1 MMEIAVYGLPVR
13 MPHWSF
19 GVRYIYQ
26 LIQRHMGHSRLFEV
40 VFPGNPGH
48 AYLAESNGLAENIL
62 VTAHVLGHADFSR
75 NNLLFRRCQ
84 EQVSERIVEHA
95 ANHARQISQAIETHG
110 AQRVEAALD
119 AALALEQHVDI
130 DQPLRRERYPEYLE
144 DPKALV
150 DDEFRKR
157 FAALE
162 PAAAGSAVEAK
173 KRAPVPPH
181 PERDLL
187 WFVANYAPEMES
199 WERDIFLAVREESFY
214 FYPVF
219 ATQIMNEGWASY
231 WHARLLR
238 EADFMPQQA
247 YLDAIKCHSDVV
259 RPVAAEQ
266 QVALNIN
273 PYHLGFAMWEKIVA
287 KDGLEAARHIME
299 QDDDFGFVRNHLT
312 RELAEELGLFRYS
325 ARSDGQIKVLET
337 DLTALHEAVLAPK
350 YNFGAPIVS
359 ALHVRNDGT
368 LELGHDSGVDGRG
381 LDLERSRKVLDYLQQ
396 ALAPADRAHHREP
409 GGIGAR
415 ADRSLG
421 FALLR
426 CGTGGGTASPQ
437 SSSSCEVTIDTGSL
451 AGKLPRAPHRAD
463 PGSSARSRAGAPR
476 LRDQPDQP
484 DRRDQRDRSWSLLG
498 GESQARRG
506 APGRAMVPLALDL
519 PHAAAIPGVRAGGQR
534 VAAPPTDHGR
544 PRA

>member
-1 MMEIAVYGLPVR
+1 VSEDWQSYVQRIEELAARSGLKFHPVDFEAVPDSFMMEIAVYGLPVR

-119 AALALEQHVDI
+119 AALALEQHIDI
-130 DQPLRRERYPEYLE
+130 DQPLRRARYSEYIE
-144 DPKALV
+144 ESKALV
-150 DDEFRKR
+150 DDAFRKR

-162 PAAAGSAVEAK
+162 PAVAAGGLEPK

-199 WERDIFLAVREESFY
+199 WERDIFLVVREESFY

-238 EADFMPQQA
+238 EADFVPQQA

-266 QVALNIN
+266 QVAFSVN
-273 PYHLGFAMWEKIVA
+273 PYHLGFSMWEKIVENE
-287 KDGLEAARHIME
+287 GLESARRIME

-325 ARSDGQIKVLET
+325 ARSDGQIKVLEQ

-359 ALHVRNDGT
+359 AHRIRNDGT
-368 LELGHDSGVDGRG
+368 LELVHDSTVDGRG
-381 LDLERSRKVLDYLQQ
+381 LDLERSRKVLDYLQRVWRRPIVLTTVNQ
-396 ALAPADRAHHREP
+396 AGSTLELTAP
-409 GGIGAR
+409 
-415 ADRSLG
+415 
-421 FALLR
+421 
-426 CGTGGGTASPQ
+426 
-437 SSSSCEVTIDTGSL
+437 
-451 AGKLPRAPHRAD
+451 
-463 PGSSARSRAGAPR
+463 
-476 LRDQPDQP
+476 
-484 DRRDQRDRSWSLLG
+484 
-498 GESQARRG
+498 
-506 APGRAMVPLALDL
+506 
-519 PHAAAIPGVRAGGQR
+519 
-534 VAAPPTDHGR
+534 
-544 PRA
+544 